1 MAEGNGSGNG
11 GGSMSVASAALA
23 PPHNLEAEQSVLGAV
38 LLSDRAM
45 YRLVI
50 DDGLRAEHFYR
61 DRHRS
66 IYSAMLSLYDRS
78 EPVDAI
84 TVTEHLRQTGELE
97 GVGGAGG
104 VQALVGAVEAPGN
117 VRHYAGIVRDN
128 ALLRRLLNT
137 AYEIQANVHGREG
150 APRDLV
156 EWAEKAMLEVGQD
169 DRQKDFQRIDD
180 VLHRELE
187 KLHKLSTEGASMT
200 GTPSGFKDLD
210 EITGGFQPGNLIVL
224 AARPSMGKCLPGHSV
239 LHDPMTGQ
247 RVRIADVVSR
257 HETGEEV
264 WVSSL
269 GPDLRIQ
276 PARVSATCRSGVK
289 RVFRLTTRLGRKLDA
304 TANHPLL
311 TITGWRP
318 LEDLAA
324 GARIAVPRVMHHR
337 GRNAPLPDHEI
348 VLLAAHI
355 ADGVIARGT
364 PRFTC
369 AANSPVRAAVE
380 RAADQI
386 GARQS
391 VHRHRASTNV
401 AISLAHRS
409 GDIDPVT
416 AVCRRHGIW
425 GKRSEEKFVPDAIF
439 SLDERQIARFLSVLY
454 ACDGRADS
462 TGRLR
467 QIGYSTVGERVARD
481 VQHLLLRL
489 GIVSCIRKLKRA
501 VHEGTEKHAYEV
513 RMTNQQGLGA
523 FCELIKV
530 VGKEAREEVL
540 LDELV
545 QQRVRTNVD
554 TVPAAARPQ
563 VLAGKG
569 AGPRADVSERT
580 GRPRSHYWHV
590 GSRGLSRSLLGEL
603 ADAFDDEALDMLAT
617 SEIWWDEVESIE
629 PIGEHETFDLE
640 IPGLHNFVA
649 DDLIVHNSALVTN
662 IAENAALD
670 HGRPVALFSLE
681 MSEAELSQRFLASQ
695 AKIKG
700 EDLRKGRLTETKWP
714 KILAASEKL
723 SRAPLYVDD
732 SSDLGIMEVRAK
744 ARRLHSQTPG
754 GLGLVIVD
762 YLQLMRADERIE
774 SRVQQVGQMSRGLKI
789 LARELDVP
797 VIALSQLSRAVE
809 QRGGEKIPILSDLRE
824 SGNLEQDADAVIF
837 IYREEYYEQDSEREG
852 EADLIIAKHRNGPI
866 GRVVLT
872 FHKEYPKFMN
882 FAGERFS

>member
-1 MAEGNGSGNG
+1 MADGNGTGNG
-11 GGSMSVASAALA
+11 GGARALA
-23 PPHNLEAEQSVLGAV
+23 GGALTPPHNLEAEQSVLGAV

-50 DDGLRAEHFYR
+50 DDGLRPEHFYR
-61 DRHRS
+61 DRHRA

-84 TVTEHLRQTGELE
+84 TITEHLRQTGELE
-97 GVGGAGG
+97 DVGGASA

-117 VRHYAGIVRDN
+117 VRHYAAIVRDN
-128 ALLRRLLNT
+128 ALLRKLLNT

-150 APRDLV
+150 SPRDLV

-187 KLHKLSTEGASMT
+187 KLHKLSEDGAAMT

-224 AARPSMGKCLPGHSV
+224 AARPSMGK
-239 LHDPMTGQ
+239 
-247 RVRIADVVSR
+247 
-257 HETGEEV
+257 
-264 WVSSL
+264 
-269 GPDLRIQ
+269 
-276 PARVSATCRSGVK
+276 
-289 RVFRLTTRLGRKLDA
+289 
-304 TANHPLL
+304 
-311 TITGWRP
+311 
-318 LEDLAA
+318 
-324 GARIAVPRVMHHR
+324 
-337 GRNAPLPDHEI
+337 
-348 VLLAAHI
+348 
-355 ADGVIARGT
+355 
-364 PRFTC
+364 
-369 AANSPVRAAVE
+369 
-380 RAADQI
+380 
-386 GARQS
+386 
-391 VHRHRASTNV
+391 
-401 AISLAHRS
+401 
-409 GDIDPVT
+409 
-416 AVCRRHGIW
+416 
-425 GKRSEEKFVPDAIF
+425 
-439 SLDERQIARFLSVLY
+439 
-454 ACDGRADS
+454 
-462 TGRLR
+462 
-467 QIGYSTVGERVARD
+467 
-481 VQHLLLRL
+481 
-489 GIVSCIRKLKRA
+489 
-501 VHEGTEKHAYEV
+501 
-513 RMTNQQGLGA
+513 
-523 FCELIKV
+523 
-530 VGKEAREEVL
+530 
-540 LDELV
+540 
-545 QQRVRTNVD
+545 
-554 TVPAAARPQ
+554 
-563 VLAGKG
+563 
-569 AGPRADVSERT
+569 
-580 GRPRSHYWHV
+580 
-590 GSRGLSRSLLGEL
+590 
-603 ADAFDDEALDMLAT
+603 
-617 SEIWWDEVESIE
+617 
-629 PIGEHETFDLE
+629 
-640 IPGLHNFVA
+640 
-649 DDLIVHNSALVTN
+649 SALVTN

-732 SSDLGIMEVRAK
+732 SSDVGIMEVRAK

-762 YLQLMRADERIE
+762 YLQLMRADERVE